1 MEYYTLMDH
10 VYEFSKVELRH
21 IYCYYNSPNLG
32 PNGEG
37 LFGDYAGGYYLGSR
51 MGRTRW
57 IYPVAETAIL
67 IYSEDVRFYVI
78 STVDF
83 TQSVSISDPYTG
95 EPGYIPCKF
104 FGKGD
109 DNAGMPERQPGKPRY
124 YDMPLADQVR
134 LQLEHRFPDYYAP
147 VKPTPEP
154 PDGVGDDAFVVIKSS
169 GFEPK
174 TITVPVG
181 TIVGWKNDDDSDQTV
196 TSTGATRLFD
206 SGSLNPRAAFTYLF
220 SEPGEYPYISQTSG
234 FTGTVIVTGGD
245 SPTPTEPIPEPTT
258 PEPTPEPTVT
268 VEPTLEPT
276 SEPEPT
282 MTAET
287 PVEPIPT
294 ESAVPSEET
303 PVVEPEPEEFSTF
316 TSEPTVE
323 PIEEQ
328 TPVEDEN
335 ETG

>member
-1 MEYYTLMDH
+1 
-10 VYEFSKVELRH
+10 
-21 IYCYYNSPNLG
+21 
-32 PNGEG
+32 
-37 LFGDYAGGYYLGSR
+37 
-51 MGRTRW
+51 MGRTGW

-83 TQSVSISDPYTG
+83 TQSVSINDPYTG

-109 DNAGMPERQPGKPRY
+109 DNAGIPEKQPGKPRY
-124 YDMPLADQVR
+124 YDMPLAEQMR
-134 LQLEHRFPDYYAP
+134 LQLEHRFPDYYLP
-147 VKPTPEP
+147 VKPAPKP
-154 PDGVGDDAFVVIKSS
+154 PDGVSDDAFVIIKGS

-196 TSTGATRLFD
+196 TSTGSTRFFD

-220 SEPGEYPYISQTSG
+220 SDPGEYTYISQTSG
-234 FTGTVIVTGGD
+234 FTGTVIVIGDD
-245 SPTPTEPIPEPTT
+245 SPTPT
-258 PEPTPEPTVT
+258 EPTPEPTVT
-268 VEPTLEPT
+268 VEPTPEPTT
-276 SEPEPT
+276 SEPTPEPT
-282 MTAET
+282 
-287 PVEPIPT
+287 PT
-294 ESAVPSEET
+294 ESLVTSEET
-303 PVVEPEPEEFSTF
+303 PIVEPELEEISTF
-316 TSEPTVE
+316 TPEPTEEPTEE

-335 ETG
+335 ETN